1 MSPRP
6 DDPDREENE
15 IIDSDELSETEASWT
30 APPPAKDSPPL
41 RPPPPPFESRP
52 ARQVQTEAAWTGEPP
67 GPTDAEKKR
76 MRIMAAGAGVF
87 GLLFIILFV
96 YACRASSAR
105 DDARSQVAKLG
116 DDNKQLS
123 DALELHRSG
132 KQQVESQLTVC
143 NQEKTE
149 GTTRVTRVEAELT
162 VCREQATDLQEQAD
176 RKVKELN
183 AFTER
188 FRDMIDAG
196 KLKVEIRRGQ
206 MVVDLPAEVLFPSGR
221 AQLTKPGRAAIDKV
235 AAILRKMPGR
245 RFTVAGHTDTWKT
258 TGTDYKS
265 NWELSAARA
274 VNVTEALIAEGMNPR
289 NLIAAGFG
297 EYTPVASNNNPRG
310 RQLNRRIEIILEPDL
325 STIPKAVMP
334 KPAPAKKPA
343 PKGKGK

>member
-6 DDPDREENE
+6 DDPDRDDNE

-30 APPPAKDSPPL
+30 APPPAKESPPL
-41 RPPPPPFESRP
+41 RPPPPLESRP
-52 ARQVQTEAAWTGEPP
+52 QRQVQTEAAWAGEPA

-105 DDARSQVAKLG
+105 DDARSQVGKLG
-116 DDNKQLS
+116 DENKQLA

-162 VCREQATDLQEQAD
+162 VCREQTTNLQEQAD

-274 VNVTEALIAEGMNPR
+274 VSVVKAMVEAGFDAKNVSAS
-289 NLIAAGFG
+289 GFG
-297 EYTPVASNNNPRG
+297 EFDPVAPNDTEEG
-310 RQLNRRIEIILEPDL
+310 KQKNRRIEIILVPDL
-325 STIPKAVMP
+325 SELPNLANEP
-334 KPAPAKKPA
+334 SS
-343 PKGKGK
+343 